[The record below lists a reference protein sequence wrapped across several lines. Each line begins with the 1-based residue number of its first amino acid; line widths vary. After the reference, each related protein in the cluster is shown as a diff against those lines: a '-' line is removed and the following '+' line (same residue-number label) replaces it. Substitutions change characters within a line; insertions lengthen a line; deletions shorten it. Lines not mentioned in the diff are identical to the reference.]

1 MHQKHFRSL
10 SYHHSYHL
18 KIQYA
23 QLLGALVSL
32 LGCER
37 EERGT
42 TVSGGASNRQ
52 VWCNLYED
60 GKWNK
65 WQGKSKKF
73 WDMSLV
79 QQMTHFCYLE
89 ILFWLEMFLFKI
101 VLVYSN
107 TTKYCTLNIHFC
119 IEKFYFRT
127 ITVFYV
133 LEEGFTTVT

>member
-1 MHQKHFRSL
+1 MHNSL
-10 SYHHSYHL
+10 VPWW
-18 KIQYA
+18 A
-23 QLLGALVSL
+23 FWAV
-32 LGCER
+32 R
-37 EERGT
+37 EKLWERGT

-133 LEEGFTTVT
+133 LEEGFTTVTWLTHFFIYRCKVILLFD

>member
-1 MHQKHFRSL
+1 
-10 SYHHSYHL
+10 
-18 KIQYA
+18 
-23 QLLGALVSL
+23 
-32 LGCER
+32 
-37 EERGT
+37 
-42 TVSGGASNRQ
+42 
-52 VWCNLYED
+52 
-60 GKWNK
+60 
-65 WQGKSKKF
+65 
-73 WDMSLV
+73 MSLV